1 MLAGWEIALGQFAAA
16 PQALL
21 DQRELQRRTD
31 SKFVM
36 SQATAVELL
45 KLLVRDYVVLIA
57 GGGRSATYR
66 TLYFDTRDLH
76 FFHAHRR
83 GRRVRHK
90 VRIRHYPDRALSFLE
105 VKTHINDAETL
116 KTRRPR
122 SYGSDGLT
130 QSDLD
135 FVYAQTEVDGE
146 MAPQA
151 LTTYRRATLL
161 GIESEERLTFD
172 FDFSAR
178 VGERHVAL
186 PGAVIVEVKQPR
198 ANRWTSAMR
207 AMSGIG
213 VREGWASKYC
223 VSIALARPEV
233 SANRLLAGLR
243 ALKAV
248 GA

>member
-1 MLAGWEIALGQFAAA
+1 MLAGWETALGEFALA

-36 SQATAVELL
+36 SAATAAELL
-45 KLLVRDYVVLIA
+45 RVLVRDYKVLSA
-57 GGGRSATYR
+57 GGARAATYR

-83 GRRVRHK
+83 GRRIRHK
-90 VRIRHYPDRALSFLE
+90 VRIRHYPDRSLSFLE

-122 SYGSDGLT
+122 AYGSNDLT
-130 QSDLD
+130 LSDLD
-135 FVYAQTEVDGE
+135 FVYAQTDVDGE
-146 MAPQA
+146 VAPQA
-151 LTTYRRATLL
+151 LTHFRRATLL

-172 FDFSAR
+172 FDFSAS
-178 VGERHVAL
+178 VGERRVAL
-186 PGAVIVEVKQPR
+186 PGAVIVEVKQAR

-207 AMSGIG
+207 ALSGAG

-223 VSIALARPEV
+223 LSIALARPDV
-233 SANRLLAGLR
+233 RANRLLAGLR
-243 ALKAV
+243 ALREVRA
-248 GA
+248 